1 MARRR
6 RHGGI
11 ATVAVASASAVPSEP
26 APQRHTPSQLAA
38 LPAGAPEAERRQR
51 RRRRRRYET
60 ELLPAAREG
69 DPAVA
74 EAEAGFFADLDRQ
87 LNKVSKFY
95 IAKESEYVARA
106 RRLYSQLEAL
116 KGMRYALEEQTASEP
131 PEDDEQYIAK
141 LDELD
146 ARFSFRADGVREGS
160 QLGISGADE
169 AFPSLLPQADQVA
182 PASINGDGGGLSSS
196 VAGSPTPSQQQALP
210 LRNEVSPAKQQ
221 PIMQQSK
228 TRGLDLKLQSEPTE
242 GREEDSG
249 DAEVVVQEG
258 MQQPFGNDKSVP
270 RTSSSAIKKFKLDIP
285 ATKPRETIQKLS
297 KIVWESRYR
306 EEKELKDSKAA
317 AAYIREDL
325 AISRKEVKQADSML
339 RKALIEFYRGLRL
352 LSNYSSLNTA
362 AFGKILK
369 KHDKIPDLMKS
380 LESVYTTYFA
390 GNDHRLAMSQ
400 LRPLYVHASHTVSFL
415 IGKCCFLRAS
425 WFFFGTCVALGVA
438 FVALLVQAGGYS
450 AAGGA
455 SYLDSVF
462 PIFGSLALVL
472 LHSYLYG
479 WNVWLWR
486 RTRINYAFIFEFAP
500 GTELRYREVLLI
512 SSCLNVILL
521 GGMVIHLV
529 VHARAFDRHNASE
542 LVPLFTLLLFLA
554 ILINPFNFCYRS
566 SRAFL
571 LRTLL
576 HCICAPLYKVVLAD
590 FFLADQLCSQ
600 VPMLRGLEYAACYYG
615 GGYFESRNSRAC
627 TGNTLYRVLAFG
639 VTILPYW
646 CRMMQCLRRYTDEKD
661 TMHLYNCGKYLS
673 AVISVALR
681 LLHTFSPTPSSF
693 ILTIISAIIA
703 TIYQS
708 YWDLCI
714 DWGLL
719 HSKSSN
725 PWLRDQLTLKSKSA
739 YFVAMVVNVLL
750 RFAWLQTVTRFHFG
764 SLNPNIANYLFAALE
779 VLRRGIWNFF
789 RLENEHLNNV
799 GRFRAVKTVPLP
811 FRDLE
816 ESEV

>member
-1 MARRR
+1 MAGHR

-11 ATVAVASASAVPSEP
+11 ATAAAASASAVPSEP
-26 APQRHTPSQLAA
+26 GRSVTRRCSRWPRCPQVHLKRSDGGGDGDAVYQ
-38 LPAGAPEAERRQR
+38 
-51 RRRRRRYET
+51 YET

-116 KGMRYALEEQTASEP
+116 KGMRHALEEQTASEP
-131 PEDDEQYIAK
+131 PEDDEQYIAE

-146 ARFSFRADGVREGS
+146 ARFAFRADRAGEGR
-160 QLGISGADE
+160 QLGMPGVDE
-169 AFPSLLPQADQVA
+169 ALPSPLPHADQVG
-182 PASINGDGGGLSSS
+182 PASINGDGVGVPSS
-196 VAGSPTPSQQQALP
+196 VAGSRTPSQQQALP
-210 LRNEVSPAKQQ
+210 LRNEVPPAKQQ
-221 PIMQQSK
+221 PTMRQPK
-228 TRGLDLKLQSEPTE
+228 TRGLASKLQPEPTE
-242 GREEDSG
+242 GREQDNG
-249 DAEVVVQEG
+249 VAEGVVQEG
-258 MQQPFGNDKSVP
+258 MQQPLGNDKSVP
-270 RTSSSAIKKFKLDIP
+270 WKSSSVAKKLKLDIP

-306 EEKELKDSKAA
+306 EEKEELEDSKAA

-369 KHDKIPDLMKS
+369 KHDKVPDLMKS

-400 LRPLYVHASHTVSFL
+400 LRPLYVHASHT
-415 IGKCCFLRAS
+415 
-425 WFFFGTCVALGVA
+425 
-438 FVALLVQAGGYS
+438 AGGYS

-455 SYLDSVF
+455 SYLDSIF

-472 LHSYLYG
+472 LHSYMYG

-500 GTELRYREVLLI
+500 GTELRYREVILI

-529 VHARAFDRHNASE
+529 VHARAFDRHIASE
-542 LVPLFTLLLFLA
+542 LVPLFTLLLFVA
-554 ILINPFNFCYRS
+554 ILLNPFNFCYRS

-576 HCICAPLYKVVLAD
+576 HCFCAPLYKVVLAD

-600 VPMLRGLEYAACYYG
+600 IPMLRGLEYAACYYG
-615 GGYFESRNSRAC
+615 GGYYKRRNSRAC

-639 VTILPYW
+639 VAILPYW
-646 CRMMQCLRRYTDEKD
+646 FRMMQCLRRYVDEKD
-661 TMHLYNCGKYLS
+661 KGHLYNCAKYLS
-673 AVISVALR
+673 AVVGVALS
-681 LLHTFSPTPSSF
+681 LLHTFSPTIRSL
-693 ILTIISAIIA
+693 ILAIISAIIA

-708 YWDLCI
+708 YWDLCV

-719 HSKSSN
+719 QSKSSN
-725 PWLRDQLTLKSKSA
+725 PWLRDQLTLKSKFM
-739 YFVAMVVNVLL
+739 YFVAMIANVLL

-764 SLNPNIANYLFAALE
+764 SLNPSVANYLFAALE